1 MILCITSYAHK
12 YNGRVTF
19 FSPIEQGIEV
29 DVYAYFKDG
38 SRSEQLDFGGN
49 KMYDVK
55 NADAV
60 AVIPR
65 SNDAFTGVKSM
76 DMTQF
81 SNKGNLCGNA
91 TTL

>member
-1 MILCITSYAHK
+1 
-12 YNGRVTF
+12 
-19 FSPIEQGIEV
+19 
-29 DVYAYFKDG
+29 
-38 SRSEQLDFGGN
+38 
-49 KMYDVK
+49 MYDVK